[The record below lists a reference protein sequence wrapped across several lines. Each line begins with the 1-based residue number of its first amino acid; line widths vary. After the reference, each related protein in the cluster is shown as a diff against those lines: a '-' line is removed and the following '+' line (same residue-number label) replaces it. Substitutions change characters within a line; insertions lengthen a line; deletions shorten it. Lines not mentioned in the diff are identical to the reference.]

1 MLKCDLLPTSE
12 AARLNIF
19 HPKFSFQVAPTLDH
33 CGLYPRPIF
42 DTEKKFNLSER
53 KPPATYFSLNTPLL
67 WVFLDISPSI
77 YVWRFQEHRQIPWQQ
92 RNKHHSL
99 SKDHQWCVSSQSV
112 LRCMVS

>member
-19 HPKFSFQVAPTLDH
+19 RPKFSFQVAPTLDH

-53 KPPATYFSLNTPLL
+53 KPPATYFSLNTAMGQERIHN
-67 WVFLDISPSI
+67 VGGFLRIFSI
-77 YVWRFQEHRQIPWQQ
+77 FLTLCHPQ
-92 RNKHHSL
+92 
-99 SKDHQWCVSSQSV
+99 SK
-112 LRCMVS
+112 